1 MNNYSYSNLN
11 ISNDNTNERFY
22 NQYGNR
28 YNQFPE
34 QQFNN
39 EYNMNFNKNINY
51 YNNRIIQPHYSN
63 QNINMVNQNNSSFVS
78 DNIMRNAE
86 AFYNKEL
93 YFKQK
98 VNDKIENLKF
108 EKYNKMAKECTF
120 KPKIN
125 SNYKSFY
132 PQNKEKENL
141 NDINLNIDIKNQTI
155 QFKNKNEIENLKKE
169 ENKEKLKKEKKKR
182 AKSEKKKS
190 FKILEDLS
198 LAKKKRTEKTKKLL
212 KERNFTPKII
222 KNDKYKVK
230 MSFEERRLKS
240 IELKNK
246 YKNAKKPENNENNN
260 VQEIL
265 APGEM
270 VRFKEIKNNEQ
281 NNNVVE
287 NNNND
292 NINLKIEENNNN
304 KLDININ
311 NNEENNLKCNDN
323 NKEIKENNIINSNNY
338 EYNKDMNQDNNFNEI
353 QNRNILI
360 DKLKEEHKI
369 GFKSKKIEENKETI
383 TSSENN
389 ETDKRIDTDNIEKEY
404 NFTNF
409 ETKSKSL
416 KNILKKNDE

>member
-1 MNNYSYSNLN
+1 M
-11 ISNDNTNERFY
+11 
-22 NQYGNR
+22 
-28 YNQFPE
+28 
-34 QQFNN
+34 
-39 EYNMNFNKNINY
+39 
-51 YNNRIIQPHYSN
+51 
-63 QNINMVNQNNSSFVS
+63 
-78 DNIMRNAE
+78 
-86 AFYNKEL
+86 
-93 YFKQK
+93 
-98 VNDKIENLKF
+98 
-108 EKYNKMAKECTF
+108 
-120 KPKIN
+120 
-125 SNYKSFY
+125 
-132 PQNKEKENL
+132 
-141 NDINLNIDIKNQTI
+141 
-155 QFKNKNEIENLKKE
+155 
-169 ENKEKLKKEKKKR
+169 
-182 AKSEKKKS
+182 
-190 FKILEDLS
+190 
-198 LAKKKRTEKTKKLL
+198 